1 MKVDHGFGW
10 YVLTPLV
17 SYILFLVS
25 FWIDNKKIWR
35 SLYHIMSLIYSLL
48 LYVFMAQSF
57 WCQIM
62 PKYTQCTSLGELVR
76 KKYLVD
82 VDARV
87 KLDRA
92 KVMRLVEIDNFE
104 AEKEVAKNMTVRT
117 TNRKRQN
124 SAGSNLLG
132 RFMFGSKQ
140 PLVEKEKISGQN
152 VMLTEIS
159 QLTK

>member
-1 MKVDHGFGW
+1 M
-10 YVLTPLV
+10 
-17 SYILFLVS
+17 
-25 FWIDNKKIWR
+25 
-35 SLYHIMSLIYSLL
+35 
-48 LYVFMAQSF
+48 
-57 WCQIM
+57 
-62 PKYTQCTSLGELVR
+62 R